1 MKILLVHN
9 NFPGQFKH
17 LVRRLITEPSN
28 EVVAFTMNDFKG
40 EDRLK
45 VVSYRPSKG
54 TARDIHPW
62 AADMETKVIRA
73 EAAFMAARNLHD
85 NGFIPDVIFAHP
97 GWGESLFLKEVWPSS
112 RLLIYCEFYYSAQGR
127 DVGFDPE
134 FPSINSSDVCRI
146 RMKNANNIMHF
157 DIADGGISPTVWQK
171 SAFPEPFRSKIDV
184 VHDGV
189 DTKSL
194 RPDPNVK
201 LRINDEV
208 FSKQQEIITFV
219 NRNLEPYRG
228 YHVFMRA
235 LPELMKLRPNARF
248 LVVGG
253 EGVSYGAA
261 PPTGTTWKQIF
272 LDEVKD
278 DIDLSRL
285 YFLGNLPYTHFVSLL
300 QLSTVHVY
308 LTYPF
313 VLSWSLLEAMACG
326 CAIVAS
332 DTEPVREVIEHG
344 KNGMLVPFFDSQK
357 LAQQVSDL
365 VEDPALREEL
375 SKSARRQ
382 VVEKYDLQEV
392 CLPKLERL
400 VYQYAESYK

>member
-1 MKILLVHN
+1 
-9 NFPGQFKH
+9 
-17 LVRRLITEPSN
+17 
-28 EVVAFTMNDFKG
+28 MNDFKG
-40 EDRLK
+40 KDRLK
-45 VVSYRPSKG
+45 VISYRPSKG

-62 AADMETKVIRA
+62 AADIETKVIRA
-73 EAAFMAARNLHD
+73 EAAHTAAKGLCD
-85 NGFIPDVIFAHP
+85 SGFVPDVIFAHP

-134 FPSINSSDVCRI
+134 FSSGNSADACRI

-157 DIADGGISPTVWQK
+157 DIADGGISPTGWQK
-171 SAFPEPFRSKIDV
+171 STFPEPFRSKINV

-194 RPDPNVK
+194 QPDPDVK
-201 LRINDEV
+201 LRINGEV

-235 LPELMKLRPNARF
+235 LPDLMKRRPNARF

-253 EGVSYGAA
+253 ESVSYGAA
-261 PPTGTTWKQIF
+261 APTGTTWKQIF

-278 DIDLSRL
+278 GIDLSRL
-285 YFLGNLPYTHFVSLL
+285 YFLGNVPYSHFVSLL
-300 QLSTVHVY
+300 QLSTLHVY

-332 DTEPVREVIEHG
+332 DTEPVREVIEHE
-344 KNGMLVPFFDSQK
+344 KTGMLVPFFDPQK

-365 VEDPALREEL
+365 IEDPALREEL
-375 SKSARRQ
+375 GKSARRQ

-392 CLPKLERL
+392 CLPKLERI
-400 VYQYAESYK
+400 VYQYAENPSA